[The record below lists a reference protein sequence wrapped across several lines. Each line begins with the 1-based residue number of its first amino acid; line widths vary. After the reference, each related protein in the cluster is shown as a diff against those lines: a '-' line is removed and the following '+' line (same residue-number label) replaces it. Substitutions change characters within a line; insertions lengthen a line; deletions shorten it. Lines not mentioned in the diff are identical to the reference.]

1 MPCTYLCVLH
11 PFTDSVCIV
20 TQCSEYLYG
29 LISQVSK
36 AIERILC
43 SYTPT
48 GELGNA
54 DYSVMLSLDDKS

>member
-11 PFTDSVCIV
+11 LFTDSVCIV

-43 SYTPT
+43 SYVPT